1 MLLHQVQ
8 RVRIAGQEKRLRLI
22 LVLRETNVESG
33 SAESLTPTLIERF
46 LFFFYFGNDALKWI
60 SEVQSDCLKGRR
72 GIAQVLKM
80 AARHCAS
87 LTKVSSTRQHL
98 KGSFL

>member
-46 LFFFYFGNDALKWI
+46 LFVFFF
-60 SEVQSDCLKGRR
+60 
-72 GIAQVLKM
+72 
-80 AARHCAS
+80 
-87 LTKVSSTRQHL
+87 
-98 KGSFL
+98 